1 MLRLDTFLVTLPS
14 ASRGMFQTT
23 SPENAFVFHFNISDD
38 GIVFSEFVFVR
49 TPPPRPRPG
58 LFGLVCFGLK
68 ELRENLGK
76 GSASWAPIQ
85 IADPG
90 PVIQVLAFFFFLA
103 PMLPAVVQIRFK
115 HTTGGNHDE
124 RC

>member
-49 TPPPRPRPG
+49 TPPRPPPWFVW
-58 LFGLVCFGLK
+58 FGLLWFK
-68 ELRENLGK
+68 RTEREFRKRVSFLGPD
-76 GSASWAPIQ
+76 SN
-85 IADPG
+85 
-90 PVIQVLAFFFFLA
+90 
-103 PMLPAVVQIRFK
+103 R
-115 HTTGGNHDE
+115 
-124 RC
+124 